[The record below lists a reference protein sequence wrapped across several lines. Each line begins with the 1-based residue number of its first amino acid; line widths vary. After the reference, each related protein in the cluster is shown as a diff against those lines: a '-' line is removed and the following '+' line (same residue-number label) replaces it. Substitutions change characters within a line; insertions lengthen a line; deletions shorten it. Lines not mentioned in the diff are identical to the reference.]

1 METKT
6 CSSCKIDKDI
16 TEFYDRKYSDGSVK
30 KQGQCKVCLQ
40 KVKQTLRNA
49 NKNLENEKARNRKK
63 KCLDCDNLIKRQN
76 RTLRCRSCANKKRW
90 IDDGEKRKIKF
101 SETMKNLWNDEEHR
115 KKISNQMKER
125 RNSIEFKK
133 KLASSTKCGKLS
145 KLHRYIKK
153 TLCLDNLGFVS
164 EQVIDKFFVDELNSD
179 KKIIIEING
188 DYIHANP
195 KRFKPNDIIKVMG
208 NCYTA
213 QEKWVYDEQRKH
225 ILESLGYNV
234 IVIWESDD
242 LQQHKEKINNLLC
255 EVK

>member
-1 METKT
+1 MSFIETKT
-6 CSSCKIDKDI
+6 CSSCKLDKDI
-16 TEFYDRKYSDGSVK
+16 AEFYDRKYPDGSVR

-63 KCLDCDNLIKRQN
+63 KCLDCDNLIKRQK

-90 IDDGEKRKIKF
+90 LDDGEERKNKHHQLMVERWQCTDYRNKM
-101 SETMKNLWNDEEHR
+101 SKEMK
-115 KKISNQMKER
+115 IR

-153 TLCLDNLGFVS
+153 TLSLDNLGFVS
-164 EQVIDKFFVDELNSD
+164 EQVIDKFFVDELNLD

-188 DYIHANP
+188 D
-195 KRFKPNDIIKVMG
+195 
-208 NCYTA
+208 
-213 QEKWVYDEQRKH
+213 
-225 ILESLGYNV
+225 
-234 IVIWESDD
+234 
-242 LQQHKEKINNLLC
+242 
-255 EVK
+255 